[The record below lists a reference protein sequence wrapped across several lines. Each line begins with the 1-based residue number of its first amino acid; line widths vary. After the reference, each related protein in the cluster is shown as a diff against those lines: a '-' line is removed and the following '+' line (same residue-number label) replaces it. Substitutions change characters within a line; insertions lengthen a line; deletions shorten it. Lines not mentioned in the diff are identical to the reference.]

1 MMKQTKFFLEWI
13 PEYMKKHD
21 GWLKVR
27 RAFRDVTKQK
37 VGDRYK
43 THVGKVNVWQMQNAL
58 QILKRKGLIYKYGN
72 GIWRLKE

>member
-37 VGDRYK
+37 
-43 THVGKVNVWQMQNAL
+43 A
-58 QILKRKGLIYKYGN
+58 
-72 GIWRLKE
+72 